1 MAKEK
6 VMFDDMKEPVNV
18 RYISDAG
25 IYRNMKVKKLEFNA
39 AKEKL
44 SAFLLE
50 VFENEKGEVF
60 ENRLW
65 APPETEEEVKFVS
78 KLYGDNGEELRD
90 MTKAEQIR
98 KQFETTAYHMIQ
110 LGMAMKLKFD
120 DVKPKIT
127 AHDTFK
133 GMCEA
138 LIHIQKLQAAHTIDL
153 KLLWN
158 NSKTKKTSFLG
169 IPDAGYRS
177 VVFAVYHPEK
187 PNSELSI
194 SPYETTNKLVRMFKP
209 TPPKSNNAE
218 VAADGEQKGGFIPI
232 AGVEGAADGAD
243 LF

>member
-1 MAKEK
+1 
-6 VMFDDMKEPVNV
+6 
-18 RYISDAG
+18 
-25 IYRNMKVKKLEFNA
+25 
-39 AKEKL
+39 
-44 SAFLLE
+44 
-50 VFENEKGEVF
+50 
-60 ENRLW
+60 
-65 APPETEEEVKFVS
+65 
-78 KLYGDNGEELRD
+78 
-90 MTKAEQIR
+90 
-98 KQFETTAYHMIQ
+98 
-110 LGMAMKLKFD
+110 
-120 DVKPKIT
+120 
-127 AHDTFK
+127 
-133 GMCEA
+133 MCEA

-177 VVFAVYHPEK
+177 VVFAVHHPEK

-232 AGVEGAADGAD
+232 AEAANTAPGEE